1 MKKKIKSN
9 RAHGLLPIAAALIV
23 LLLFRTVFLLGYV
36 PTASMEP
43 TLKAGSLVLGN
54 RLDRRFEVGDV
65 VIFQHDGQLLVK
77 RIAAVEGDIV
87 THKGVGI
94 AVPAG
99 TCYVLGDNAEDSYDS
114 RYWDEPFVPESAI
127 VAKVWLP

>member
-9 RAHGLLPIAAALIV
+9 QTHCLLPIAAVLIV

-43 TLKAGSLVLGN
+43 TLKTGSMILGN
-54 RLDRRFEVGDV
+54 RLDRRFEVGDI
-65 VIFQHDGQLLVK
+65 VIFRHDGQLLVK
-77 RIAAVEGDIV
+77 RIAAVEGDTV
-87 THKGVGI
+87 THKGSSI

-99 TCYVLGDNAEDSYDS
+99 TCYMLGDNAEDSFDS
-114 RYWDEPFVPESAI
+114 RYWDDPFVPESAI

>member
-1 MKKKIKSN
+1 M
-9 RAHGLLPIAAALIV
+9 
-23 LLLFRTVFLLGYV
+23 
-36 PTASMEP
+36 
-43 TLKAGSLVLGN
+43 GN

-99 TCYVLGDNAEDSYDS
+99 TCYVLGDNAEVSYDS
-114 RYWDEPFVPESAI
+114 RYWDEPFVPDSAI